1 MNKVIIINLGGTAW
15 QLEEGGYD
23 VLRAYLDTAAA
34 RLQTNPD
41 REEIL
46 SDIEWAIAEKFRPL
60 LGNHKTVVLTKE
72 VTAVLT
78 AMGPIEAGSGAAS
91 DAGPSATSG
100 AETSAGAGGF
110 GSMGAGKA
118 SPGAGAG
125 QPPRRLYRLRDGDMI
140 AGVCNGLATYAH
152 VDPTLVRLAFV
163 FLTILWGTGVL
174 VYVIMAIVVPEAV
187 TPEEKSAAAGDPAT
201 AQEFIR
207 RAKEG
212 YYEAIKGF
220 PDRQARREWKRRFK
234 QEMRANA
241 DRWRFHWRWHWAP
254 PVAGHPGLGFA
265 LPFISLLHGAVKILW
280 ICALVSLLATG
291 SVLGLALP
299 DKVPVWAAAL
309 LLFLLYGL
317 VAGPLKMAR
326 RACYWGF
333 GEPKPAWALVFLVDA
348 MVGVAVFAALIWLAF
363 LYFPQLTQAVH
374 GLPGLIHQAT
384 DDIQTWWK
392 KN

>member
-1 MNKVIIINLGGTAW
+1 MNKVIIINLGGTAS

-34 RLQTNPD
+34 RLQGNPD

-60 LGNHKTVVLTKE
+60 LGNHKTVVLAKE
-72 VTAVLT
+72 VTAALA
-78 AMGPIEAGSGAAS
+78 AMGPIEAGPGAAP
-91 DAGPSATSG
+91 DAAPG
-100 AETSAGAGGF
+100 AAGTAGGAA
-110 GSMGAGKA
+110 GLGATGAAKA
-118 SPGAGAG
+118 ASGTADGR
-125 QPPRRLYRLRDGDMI
+125 PPRRLYRIREGEMI
-140 AGVCNGLATYAH
+140 SGVCNGLAAYAH
-152 VDPTLVRLAFV
+152 FDPTLVRLAFA
-163 FLTILWGTGVL
+163 FLTLLWGTGLV
-174 VYVIMAIVVPEAV
+174 VYVIMVFVVPEAV
-187 TPEEKSAAAGDPAT
+187 TPEEKAAATGDPTT

-241 DRWRFHWRWHWAP
+241 DRWRFHWRFHWAP
-254 PVAGHPGLGFA
+254 PVSGHPGLGFA
-265 LPFISLLHGAVKILW
+265 LPFISLLHGALKILW
-280 ICALVSLLATG
+280 LCALVSLLATG
-291 SVLGLALP
+291 AVLGLALP
-299 DKVPVWAAAL
+299 DKVPVWVAAL

-333 GEPKPAWALVFLVDA
+333 GEPKPVWAFVFLVDA
-348 MVGVAVFAALIWLAF
+348 LVGVAIFAALAWLAI
-363 LYFPQLTQAVH
+363 LYLPQLNQAVH
-374 GLPGLIHQAT
+374 SLPGLIHQAV